1 MSQRGLPV
9 TCWPEVDTW
18 RLSDCVHTAVG
29 FCGDEY
35 AAVRTN
41 KEVFVIDE
49 TSVSCERISIDAP
62 AEMVWSVI
70 VDFDRYGEWNEFC
83 PQIEG
88 EPKLGAALTMKV
100 DLGRGLQE
108 QVEYITFIDA
118 PRKIVWSM
126 QNRAGDPIHA
136 NRSQLIESV
145 DESHCTYWSIDEF
158 QGDAVAAMMKALA
171 KSVEHGFEL
180 CARGL
185 KREAERRYRE
195 SA

>member
-1 MSQRGLPV
+1 M
-9 TCWPEVDTW
+9 
-18 RLSDCVHTAVG
+18 
-29 FCGDEY
+29 
-35 AAVRTN
+35 
-41 KEVFVIDE
+41 IDE
-49 TSVSCERISIDAP
+49 ASVSCERISIDAP

-108 QVEYITFIDA
+108 QVEYITSIDA

-158 QGDAVAAMMKALA
+158 QGDAVTAMMKALA
-171 KSVEHGFEL
+171 KSIEHGFEL

>member
-1 MSQRGLPV
+1 
-9 TCWPEVDTW
+9 
-18 RLSDCVHTAVG
+18 
-29 FCGDEY
+29 
-35 AAVRTN
+35 VRTN
-41 KEVFVIDE
+41 KEVVVIDE
-49 TSVSCERISIDAP
+49 ASVSCERISIDAP

-108 QVEYITFIDA
+108 QVEYITSIDA